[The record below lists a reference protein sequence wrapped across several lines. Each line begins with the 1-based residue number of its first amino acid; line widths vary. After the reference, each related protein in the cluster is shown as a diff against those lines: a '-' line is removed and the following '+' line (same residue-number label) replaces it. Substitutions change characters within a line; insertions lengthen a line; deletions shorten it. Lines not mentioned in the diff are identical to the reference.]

1 MTTIVNNDRGPRI
14 SWGAIFAG
22 VSLSLVSY
30 LILSV
35 LGTAIGAGAID
46 PLEEG
51 NPVRG
56 MGMGTGIWLLLTT
69 VISIAIGAYFA
80 GRSSRTQGSLH
91 GVLSWAITTMLT
103 IYLLT
108 SIAGGIFG
116 AAGSILGKGLSIAGE
131 GAMRAAPAVA
141 DTVKDQMRK
150 SGVDIDMGSIQSE
163 LDTLLRQSGK
173 AELNPERL
181 QDNAQQAAQDGQN
194 TAQGA
199 AQQPQNADNDMA
211 AWWNRVKS
219 QAAPALNAADKE
231 ALVNIIQAR
240 TGKSREESQ
249 RIADNYE
256 RTYNQ
261 TMAKI
266 EEAKKQAEQK
276 AREAAD
282 ATARAVS
289 QGAWWT
295 LATLIIGMLIA
306 GAAGAAGFKRRPL
319 AYRDDVVA
327 GGPTVVRP

>member
-1 MTTIVNNDRGPRI
+1 MTTIVNNEQGPRI

-51 NPVRG
+51 NPVQG

-80 GRSSRTQGSLH
+80 GRSARAQGSLH

-103 IYLLT
+103 IWLLT

-131 GAMRAAPAVA
+131 GAMRAAPAVS
-141 DTVKDQMRK
+141 DTVKDQLRK
-150 SGVDIDMGSIQSE
+150 NGVDIDMGNIQSQ
-163 LDTLLRQSGK
+163 LDTLLRQTGK
-173 AELNPERL
+173 PEFNPEQL
-181 QDNAQQAAQDGQN
+181 KDNAQQAAQDGQN
-194 TAQGA
+194 TAQNA
-199 AQQPQNADNDMA
+199 AQRPQGADNDLA
-211 AWWNRVKS
+211 GWWDRVKS
-219 QAAPALNAADKE
+219 QASPALNAADKD

-256 RTYNQ
+256 QTYNQ
-261 TMAKI
+261 AMAKF

-295 LATLIIGMLIA
+295 LATLIVGLLIA
-306 GAAGAAGFKRRPL
+306 AGAGAAGFKRRPL
-319 AYRDDVVA
+319 AYRNDIA
-327 GGPTVVRP
+327 GGTTVVRP